1 MFLQHLSSKIL
12 NLFSAC
18 ALTFIQPILS
28 GAAGN
33 TPEFIQGMKGGLPP
47 SGNMV

>member
-1 MFLQHLSSKIL
+1 MQVVRIDVGHNFDPHFDPPQI
-12 NLFSAC
+12 
-18 ALTFIQPILS
+18 TRVLS